1 VIDFKYTRADN
12 CVTKGTY
19 NNDGLVDGVVTVYFP
34 SGAVKE
40 LKQFKKNI
48 PSGTHTTYSEDGS
61 VLNVVEYSEN
71 GEVLSVNG
79 NPLPIPDEGL

>member
-1 VIDFKYTRADN
+1 MIKNDN
-12 CVTKGTY
+12 LPFYKLAHIHNVSSY
-19 NNDGLVDGVVTVYFP
+19 EFLDEV
-34 SGAVKE
+34 E

-79 NPLPIPDEGL
+79 NPLPVPDEGL